1 MNNSAYPPAAT
12 QQNNFLC
19 GSIRPQTQGT
29 STGPNQ
35 NIKGELFDDPN
46 NNLHGDLDQLTKEDM
61 KERLIVAEKVMKSLF
76 TRIRELEDK
85 NIGSDE
91 HKVTATTSQESSK
104 CKECLENTTL
114 KKEIEKLKSQIE
126 NSSKK

>member
-29 STGPNQ
+29 STGPNE

-91 HKVTATTSQESSK
+91 HKVTATTS
-104 CKECLENTTL
+104 
-114 KKEIEKLKSQIE
+114 
-126 NSSKK
+126 